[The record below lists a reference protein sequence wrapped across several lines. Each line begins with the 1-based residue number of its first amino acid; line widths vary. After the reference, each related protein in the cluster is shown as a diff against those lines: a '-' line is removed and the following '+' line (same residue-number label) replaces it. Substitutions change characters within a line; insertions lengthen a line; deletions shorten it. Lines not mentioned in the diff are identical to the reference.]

1 MNTTQQAKN
10 FIKQTFPSIWLQWHF
25 MQRPKT
31 AEREL
36 MFLDKIVPEGALT
49 VDVGA
54 NRGLYT
60 RQLARLSR
68 EVLAFEPAPE
78 MATLLRRTSAANV
91 KVHEIAL
98 SDRDGAAELFT
109 PQSEDGLVHGL
120 ASLEHQ
126 HESEGQRIVSS
137 QVPTARLDTVVDQ
150 DVAFVKID
158 VEGHEMNVL
167 NGAIGLIDRCQPVFL
182 VEAEDRHRPGATQ
195 SVFDFFASESYRG
208 FYLKDDK
215 VTPVSGFRADLMQDP
230 DALTPNGGRKE
241 GRSYVNNFFFFPRDI
256 DGKALLDS

>member
-1 MNTTQQAKN
+1 MNAMQHSKN
-10 FIKQTFPSIWLQWHF
+10 LIKQAFPSIWLHWHF

-36 MFLDKIVPEGALT
+36 LFLDKIVPPDALT

-68 EVLAFEPAPE
+68 GVLAFEPATE
-78 MATLLRRTSAANV
+78 MAALLRRTSAANV
-91 KVHEIAL
+91 TVHEIAL
-98 SDRDGAAELFT
+98 SDRDGEAQLFT

-126 HESEGQRIVSS
+126 HEEAGQRIVSS
-137 QVPTARLDTVVDQ
+137 QVPIARMDTIVKR

-158 VEGHEMNVL
+158 VEGHEMSVL
-167 NGAIGLIDRCQPVFL
+167 NGATGLIARCQPIFL
-182 VEAEDRHRPGATQ
+182 VEAEDRHSTGATRT
-195 SVFDFFASESYRG
+195 VFDFFADRCYRG
-208 FYLKDDK
+208 FYLQDDML
-215 VTPVSGFRADLMQDP
+215 TPVSDFRSDRMQNP
-230 DALTPNGGRKE
+230 DALTANGGRKE
-241 GRSYVNNFFFFPRDI
+241 GRSYVNNFFFFPEHI
-256 DGKALLDS
+256 DGELLLGG